1 MLVPMPRN
9 GMTRKEMECRVL
21 KLKHMLYNGNY
32 QHKNGDFHDGA
43 HEMLNKV
50 LNIIEEYRY

>member
-1 MLVPMPRN
+1 MVGPMPRN

-21 KLKHMLYNGNY
+21 KIKNELYNGTWR
-32 QHKNGDFHDGA
+32 HKDGEWHDGA